1 MTEAQLSGW
10 LLIGAAVASLAAAT
24 MPSLAR
30 SSVWMLPAPEYFRV
44 IRAHE
49 MQWRAHG
56 WLFAVGAVLMGV
68 GLAFA
73 AQGIPSRYAI
83 AALILYLLVAPAWLA
98 HLAFRLD
105 LTAGAAH
112 DERLRPVFEQLGPW
126 TGSLYNVF
134 MIGSYFAIALLGAA
148 LLDRPLVPQWTA
160 WVLVI
165 FGGVAGVSHWVA
177 RPNLMGMRSPFD
189 LPVLVQLAPLFV
201 AIPLAAGQL

>member
-1 MTEAQLSGW
+1 VTEAQLAGW
-10 LLIGAAVASLAAAT
+10 LLIVSAAAALVAAT

-30 SSVWMLPAPEYFRV
+30 SSVWMLPEPEYFNV

-49 MQWRAHG
+49 TQWRAHA
-56 WLFAVGAVLMGV
+56 WLFAVGTVLMGV

-83 AALILYLLVAPAWLA
+83 AALIVYVLVAPAWLA

-105 LTAGAAH
+105 LTAGAAR
-112 DERLRPVFEQLGPW
+112 DERLRATFRELGPW
-126 TGSLYNVF
+126 TGSLYNMF
-134 MIGSYFAIALLGAA
+134 MVGGYFAIALLGLA
-148 LLDRPLVPQWTA
+148 LVDGPLVPAWTA
-160 WVLVI
+160 WVLIV
-165 FGGVAGVSHWVA
+165 FGAVAGLSHWSA

-201 AIPLAAGQL
+201 AIPLAAGA